1 MAKYKTAE
9 EIQVEQSVGGPNHLD
24 GNPEVST
31 VLQVFQPDRGRDLLY
46 QNPKFPFTVYPQTH
60 PQEGETHPLAGQ
72 SGSTEVYVSYD
83 DRQDLGTITLNDRLT
98 WETDYNK
105 RYIRWSCNLNYRVKC
120 TWGKF
125 KCKRNILL
133 VN

>member
-1 MAKYKTAE
+1 MAKYKTPE

-72 SGSTEVYVSYD
+72 SASRS
-83 DRQDLGTITLNDRLT
+83 
-98 WETDYNK
+98 
-105 RYIRWSCNLNYRVKC
+105 
-120 TWGKF
+120 
-125 KCKRNILL
+125 
-133 VN
+133 